1 MSNKLEAKISIL
13 KQRIEELEQE
23 KLDLEISLDVTTEHA
38 DAFEQQLLT
47 IRQTLEDKVK
57 ARTKALAK
65 NNIHLKREIQE
76 RKQVE
81 LALLEAKELSEA
93 ANNAKSAFMA
103 NMSHELRTP
112 LNAIIGYSELLMDE
126 CGALIATEICDDL
139 KRIHL
144 AGTQLLNLVNDV
156 LDISKI
162 EAGKVELYLE
172 QFDLIQMLNGVISI
186 LEPLLNKS
194 GNQLH
199 TNFLQD
205 SLIIHSDI
213 TKMRQILFNLINNA
227 IKFTNNGII
236 DIKIQQF
243 NTKKIKI
250 DVKDTGIGISEE
262 QQQKL
267 FVPFNQAD
275 NSTTRKYGGTG
286 LGLVIS
292 LRFAEM
298 LGGVIEIDSQKGI
311 GSTFSLITSLD
322 VKNNAD
328 NDTAT
333 KNIY

>member
-1 MSNKLEAKISIL
+1 MLNDLAAKISIL
-13 KQRIEELEQE
+13 EQRIIELEQE
-23 KLDLEISLDVTTEHA
+23 KRDLEISLDVTTEHA
-38 DAFEQQLLT
+38 DAFEQQLLD

-57 ARTKALAK
+57 ERTQALAK

-112 LNAIIGYSELLMDE
+112 LNAIIGYSELLMDD
-126 CGALIATEICDDL
+126 CGSLIDAEVCNDL

-144 AGTQLLNLVNDV
+144 SGTQLLNLVNDV

-172 QFDLIQMLNGVISI
+172 CFDLVQMLNDVIAL
-186 LEPLLNKS
+186 LEPLVTKS
-194 GNQLH
+194 GNQLYID
-199 TNFLQD
+199 FEQD
-205 SLIIHSDI
+205 RLIIHSDI

-227 IKFTNNGII
+227 IKFTNNG
-236 DIKIQQF
+236 KININVWQLNSQQ
-243 NTKKIKI
+243 IQI
-250 DVKDTGIGISEE
+250 DVKDTGIGISEA

-298 LGGVIEIDSQKGI
+298 MGGKIEIKSKKGS
-311 GSTFSLITSLD
+311 GSTFSLITCINL
-322 VKNNAD
+322 KKHID
-328 NDTAT
+328 N
-333 KNIY
+333 KVVI